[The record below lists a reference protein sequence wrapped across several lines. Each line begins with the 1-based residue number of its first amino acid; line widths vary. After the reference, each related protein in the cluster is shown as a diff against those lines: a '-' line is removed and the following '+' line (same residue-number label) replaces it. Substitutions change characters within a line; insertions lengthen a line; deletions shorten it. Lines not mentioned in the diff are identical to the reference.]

1 LIDWIEGIQQHQLF
15 QINLLENNNYYYTSL
30 NEARD
35 GGVLGYSSISWTIY
49 NQHLA
54 PDR

>member
-15 QINLLENNNYYYTSL
+15 QINLLENNNDYYTSL

-35 GGVLGYSSISWTIY
+35 DGDTAASAGPYTL
-49 NQHLA
+49 
-54 PDR
+54 D